1 MSKEPNQAI
10 YDELF
15 KTSLALEFDTYPY
28 LPPDVSYPFVYFGEQ
43 FGNPLE
49 VKSNVLAGKSRL
61 SIHLYGEHDDRRA
74 LTDMSQK
81 IVNEAKKLRQA
92 DIYSVGYVSSN
103 IRTLLDNS
111 SAQTLWHIVI
121 EIEFEYLGGC

>member
-15 KTSLALEFDTYPY
+15 KTSLALGFDTYPY
-28 LPPDVSYPFVYFGEQ
+28 LPPEVSYPFVYFGEQ

-49 VKSNVLAGKSRL
+49 VKSNVLAGKNRL

-81 IVNEAKKLRQA
+81 LVNEAKKLRQA

-103 IRTLLDNS
+103 TRTLLDNS